1 MLGRTQ
7 YPDGTT
13 VPAAQWHG
21 GGLRLNGGSS
31 KVEEPWVGQS
41 GRQGGR
47 EASVSGHLGEAR
59 AATSTAASHTRAP
72 ALRPSALIETHH
84 ISSSQYDSHPFEA
97 SSCRQELGETNFAGL
112 RPGYDFYS

>member
-1 MLGRTQ
+1 MGWAEGEAGR
-7 YPDGTT
+7 
-13 VPAAQWHG
+13 
-21 GGLRLNGGSS
+21 
-31 KVEEPWVGQS
+31 
-41 GRQGGR
+41 R

-72 ALRPSALIETHH
+72 ALRPSALIETHY

-97 SSCRQELGETNFAGL
+97 SSRRQELGETNFAGL